1 MNDRANKPQE
11 NSQAPDLRQSGAFE
25 TLRAVRTRLFKAL
38 HAQNKVIDELRSV
51 ESRLY
56 RRRDEIRGLITD
68 IELVLARLTR
78 MEEGASLSEIFRG
91 LDRLV
96 STCVTTEQEALAPVP
111 TLMREIAGQAERF
124 IKASRE
130 TSVQV
135 LPVETAPEP
144 EPAVPSAPE
153 PKPAKDRESDTA
165 GVAAP
170 LLEERPHPQAPPTS
184 PTLPPTER
192 VSERPVIRPSPPE
205 PEAVPRKTPDSPV
218 FRGWFDDVDELLA
231 ARFARQP
238 DGGRMADALSVLK
251 AKIDLADRIVT
262 SIPGGSTLAFGG
274 YKLQWALDLLHRLY
288 LWMEEGKS
296 GRGIE
301 DCRRKIA
308 EEWVG
313 SIFPVF
319 YRALP
324 DALREGPVPDKS
336 SLEGSVVILVFDHIP
351 RVVRT
356 VIQAALGLNLVSPS
370 PGSPIPRDQKLEIL
384 SRSQTAD
391 PYRANTVKTVHRP
404 GLRGP
409 GVAIPPQVDILL
421 GM

>member
-11 NSQAPDLRQSGAFE
+11 NPQAPDVRQSGAFE
-25 TLRAVRTRLFKAL
+25 TLRAVRTRLCKAL

-56 RRRDEIRGLITD
+56 RRRDEIRGLISE
-68 IELVLARLTR
+68 IELVLARVTR
-78 MEEGASLSEIFRG
+78 MEEGASLSEIFRD

-96 STCVTTEQEALAPVP
+96 STCVTTEQEALAPIP

-135 LPVETAPEP
+135 LPIETAPEP
-144 EPAVPSAPE
+144 EPPE
-153 PKPAKDRESDTA
+153 DRESNTA
-165 GVAAP
+165 TVGAP
-170 LLEERPHPQAPPTS
+170 PLEERPLPQAPPTS

-205 PEAVPRKTPDSPV
+205 PEAPPKKAPDV
-218 FRGWFDDVDELLA
+218 GAFRGWFDDVDELLA

-238 DGGRMADALSVLK
+238 DGRRLVDALSILK
-251 AKIDLADRIVT
+251 AKIDLADSFVT
-262 SIPGGSTLAFGG
+262 SIPGGSTLTFGG
-274 YKLQWALDLLHRLY
+274 HKLQWAFDLLHRLY
-288 LWMEEGKS
+288 SWMEEGS
-296 GRGIE
+296 RGRGIE

-324 DALREGPVPDKS
+324 DAYRESPVPDKS
-336 SLEGSVVILVFDHIP
+336 SLEGSLVILVFDHIP

-370 PGSPIPRDQKLEIL
+370 PGSAIPRDQKLEIL
-384 SRSQTAD
+384 NRSQTGD
-391 PYRANTVKTVHRP
+391 PYRANTIKTVHRP

-421 GM
+421 GT